1 MGMLRLDEIN
11 EQTVLNNNNNN
22 NNNNVYSRRH
32 TQ

>member
-11 EQTVLNNNNNN
+11 EQTGLNNNNN

>member
-11 EQTVLNNNNNN
+11 EQTGLNNNNNN

>member
-1 MGMLRLDEIN
+1 MGMLKLDEIN
-11 EQTVLNNNNNN
+11 EQTGLNNNNN

>member
-11 EQTVLNNNNNN
+11 EQTGLNNNN